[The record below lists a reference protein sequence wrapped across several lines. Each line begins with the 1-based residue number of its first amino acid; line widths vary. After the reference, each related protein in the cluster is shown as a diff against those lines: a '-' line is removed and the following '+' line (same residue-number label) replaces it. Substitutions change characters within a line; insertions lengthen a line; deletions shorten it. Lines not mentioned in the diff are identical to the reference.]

1 LDSSPRQRNEDESK
15 IARYYVG
22 QRYGGAGV
30 HVARIVV
37 ERGMRSVEIT
47 DFAELLLKSEAIKAQ
62 SAQVD
67 LVTSATITG
76 WASAKP

>member
-1 LDSSPRQRNEDESK
+1 
-15 IARYYVG
+15 
-22 QRYGGAGV
+22 
-30 HVARIVV
+30 
-37 ERGMRSVEIT
+37 MRSVEIT